1 MAFGEKENMKTGLSS
16 FSRLEQLGIV
26 LMVAGI
32 GLGFYGR
39 IFGPRIMSS
48 ATHRYYGNQEQSD
61 TLKDVKD
68 LVGNITNDMKRAQKA
83 LQLEGIGQ
91 WWFFTGLGIF
101 VVSRRRKCNADLESK
116 PVDHDK

>member
-1 MAFGEKENMKTGLSS
+1 MKISH

-39 IFGPRIMSS
+39 IVGPRIISGAS
-48 ATHRYYGNQEQSD
+48 QRYSGNRDASD
-61 TLKDVKD
+61 TLTGVKD
-68 LVGNITNDMKRAQKA
+68 LVGNITKDMERGQKA

-91 WWFFTGLGIF
+91 WWFFSGLGIF
-101 VVSRRRKCNADLESK
+101 IVSRRQRWNMSLQSEEADQEKS
-116 PVDHDK
+116 H

>member
-1 MAFGEKENMKTGLSS
+1 MKTGLSA

-48 ATHRYYGNQEQSD
+48 ATHRYYGNQDESD
-61 TLKDVKD
+61 TLKAVKD

-101 VVSRRRKCNADLESK
+101 VVSRRSKWNANLQREES
-116 PVDHDK
+116 DQDN

>member
-1 MAFGEKENMKTGLSS
+1 MTFGEKENMKTSLSS
-16 FSRLEQLGIV
+16 FSCLEQLGIA

-48 ATHRYYGNQEQSD
+48 TTHRYYGNQEQSN
-61 TLKDVKD
+61 TLKDVKY
-68 LVGNITNDMKRAQKA
+68 LVENITNDMTRAQKA
-83 LQLEGIGQ
+83 LQLEGLGK

-101 VVSRRRKCNADLESK
+101 VVSKRSKWNADLQDGQTK
-116 PVDHDK
+116 Q